1 MTTTRI
7 YTRQF
12 ETPFGDMLVALDEQ
26 DVLIRLIFPN
36 EFDRW
41 AAEITRK
48 QYAPVPDTKHS
59 DRAVAQLDE
68 YFQGRRR
75 SFDLPLRPE
84 GTDFQRKVW
93 AALLTIPYG
102 TTITYGQ
109 LAERIGNPAAVR
121 AVGRANGV
129 NPIPVIIP
137 CHRVIGAGGALTGF
151 GGGLPLKEALL
162 HLEGAPV
169 GTSLYVRP
177 EQPML
182 L

>member
-1 MTTTRI
+1 MKI

-26 DVLIRLIFPN
+26 GMLLRLIFPN
-36 EFDRW
+36 EFAQW
-41 AAEITRK
+41 AAEIARK
-48 QYAPVPDTKHS
+48 QYTPIPGSKHCDS
-59 DRAVAQLDE
+59 VVAQLDE
-68 YFQGRRR
+68 YFQQRRR
-75 SFDLPLRPE
+75 TFDLPLRPE

-93 AALLTIPYG
+93 AALQTIPYG

-162 HLEGAPV
+162 HLEGVPV
-169 GTSLYVRP
+169 GTSMLVRP
-177 EQPML
+177 QQPVL

>member
-1 MTTTRI
+1 MKI

-26 DVLIRLIFPN
+26 SVLIRLIFPN

-48 QYAPVPDTKHS
+48 KYTPIPDAGRADPVIT
-59 DRAVAQLDE
+59 QLDE
-68 YFQGRRR
+68 YFRQQRRT
-75 SFDLPLRPE
+75 FDLPLRPE

-93 AALLTIPYG
+93 AALRTIPYG

-169 GTSLYVRP
+169 GTSLNVRA

>member
-1 MTTTRI
+1 MNI

-12 ETPFGDMLVALDEQ
+12 ETPFGDMLVALDAQ

-48 QYAPVPDTKHS
+48 NYTPIPDPKRC
-59 DRAVAQLDE
+59 DRAVAQLGE
-68 YFQGRRR
+68 YFAQRRR
-75 SFDLPLRPE
+75 SFDLPLRPD

-93 AALLTIPYG
+93 AALQTIPYG
-102 TTITYGQ
+102 MTITYGQ

-129 NPIPVIIP
+129 NPIPIIIP

-162 HLEGAPV
+162 HLEGALV
-169 GTSLYVRP
+169 GTSLLVGSH
-177 EQPML
+177 QPML